1 MAALMRNGILYA
13 KTVNLLPSMRSLSSK
28 IAANVNDL
36 TDQTALV
43 EDDDEFKPD
52 PKYPRISTRFPP
64 GDWKGMDRLLAWN
77 WYGYHLHF
85 KRVKGPATSK
95 IRRLNQQSCTTWA
108 FPAIN
113 NQPGAYEYQQKI
125 TNTYLL
131 GSKDTG
137 IFLPDLYQSVD
148 VTEDFPALKSAIV
161 EAIELE
167 NDMYRPAQSKLTN
180 ANRYLHFRACLRME
194 AIVNTILAMLGAKY
208 QHIGNCSVDR
218 SVKVEACFNRHNVK
232 RVHVPRRFRNP
243 LKSDLLYK
251 QNNAPF
257 QGTNK
262 VDFQFRKSLP
272 LPNFVPI
279 DSEACKQARNL
290 QPEYNPM
297 VQGQFSRRTTLNITP
312 GHNIGD
318 EDFFTNLSVMC
329 AGLEKIRECHGEET
343 WKSTRSGL
351 SLVTGFLACLSQAHA
366 VGFNMHE
373 ELRYPI
379 SSQTILTDGRTFEFS
394 GYQLNTTQL
403 WKPPSAN
410 RVSNVA
416 FVNPR
421 EELYKDFEHGRVV
434 GFNDNVLKTLLKYF
448 LVKPT
453 DLDGAEL
460 LNCVKPK
467 GKSIANYVKDNVVVK
482 KLQYDQD

>member
-1 MAALMRNGILYA
+1 
-13 KTVNLLPSMRSLSSK
+13 
-28 IAANVNDL
+28 
-36 TDQTALV
+36 
-43 EDDDEFKPD
+43 
-52 PKYPRISTRFPP
+52 
-64 GDWKGMDRLLAWN
+64 MD
-77 WYGYHLHF
+77 G
-85 KRVKGPATSK
+85 GETSE
-95 IRRLNQQSCTTWA
+95 C
-108 FPAIN
+108 
-113 NQPGAYEYQQKI
+113 
-125 TNTYLL
+125 
-131 GSKDTG
+131 
-137 IFLPDLYQSVD
+137 
-148 VTEDFPALKSAIV
+148 
-161 EAIELE
+161 
-167 NDMYRPAQSKLTN
+167 
-180 ANRYLHFRACLRME
+180 
-194 AIVNTILAMLGAKY
+194 
-208 QHIGNCSVDR
+208 
-218 SVKVEACFNRHNVK
+218 
-232 RVHVPRRFRNP
+232 
-243 LKSDLLYK
+243 
-251 QNNAPF
+251 
-257 QGTNK
+257 
-262 VDFQFRKSLP
+262 QFRVVVHQPFSDHVT
-272 LPNFVPI
+272 FVPI

-467 GKSIANYVKDNVVVK
+467 GKSIANYGPLHLHRAPRPTGGQRIPLPTLTGEAEGGNDACTCVAMAAKHMCMRRLAANMALIEQRWCARIARRRPAYERRKYHMRQTSLRPGQIAVPAVRTSCEARITSSVSVLSSDTLANHEI
-482 KLQYDQD
+482 YI